1 MALLNFQYLSI
12 DGCVKK
18 LPRRLNVE
26 YLRRYISFRTFVGD
40 NIRFVI
46 TPKGC
51 PNGRFGAEI
60 IDNLIPTGW
69 INLFY
74 TLIYKHTL
82 FANYHD
88 RIWKCAWV
96 IKSTF
101 YRLFVDRRCRWW
113 LWSSA
118 DSPFMS
124 RRSFGSNNWHEVSRK
139 HRKSTYFSL

>member
-60 IDNLIPTGW
+60 IDNLIPTG
-69 INLFY
+69 
-74 TLIYKHTL
+74 
-82 FANYHD
+82 
-88 RIWKCAWV
+88 
-96 IKSTF
+96 
-101 YRLFVDRRCRWW
+101 
-113 LWSSA
+113 
-118 DSPFMS
+118 
-124 RRSFGSNNWHEVSRK
+124 
-139 HRKSTYFSL
+139 